1 MSVQTLLD
9 SLIADRAFGLKRY
22 QDIVR
27 EKLLML
33 VQEQLPEQYQ
43 LSDQSRQEIERE
55 ADVLNRILKRAWR
68 TTNRSKQKLK
78 TKFSNTERVFNVRG
92 KAPDR
97 GVESSAEES
106 EDVTQESPE
115 TRRSR
120 SAGRP
125 STTPFAQLG
134 DRQRR
139 RVASAIGKTHS
150 PLELVEAAR
159 QRASASGHA
168 DTAYVLRQVGAS
180 PSRPSKIRRTLTTP
194 PPPKVECYSGE
205 DALAVSVAAD
215 LSVRAYKLI
224 RRMTEERTKAHVWP
238 SYDTVLSAK
247 SQCYPDDVSV
257 TDTSAETT
265 LQALLDHTTSRLVTT
280 LKELPELVEGS
291 EDESST
297 SAATD
302 SATSHDAV
310 LHLKWGFDGATG
322 QSVYKQSG
330 NVDEAAEQS
339 LLCTT
344 IVPLQLVV
352 GGKPVW
358 TNPSPSSTGYCR
370 PLRIQYK
377 RETVEASRHEHNQ
390 VQEEIRQLKPTY
402 ATAPEG
408 VTLRVTYDL
417 QLTMI
422 DGKVANAIT
431 GTSSMSCSICGC
443 KPTQMN
449 DLRAAQ
455 KRPIKPEACQLGL
468 STVHAWIRCFEYIFT
483 WGTGWR

>member
-43 LSDQSRQEIERE
+43 LSDQSRHEIERE
-55 ADVLNRILKRAWR
+55 ADLLKKILKKAWI
-68 TTNRSKQKLK
+68 TTKRSKAKLK
-78 TKFSNTERVFNVRG
+78 TKFSNSERVFNIKG

-97 GVESSAEES
+97 GHESPPEES
-106 EDVTQESPE
+106 EEVTQYSPE

-134 DRQRR
+134 ARQRR
-139 RVASAIGKTHS
+139 RVSSAIGKTYS
-150 PLELVEAAR
+150 PLKLVEAAR
-159 QRASASGHA
+159 QRTSATGHA

-180 PSRPSKIRRTLTTP
+180 PSRPSKMRRTLAAP

-215 LSVRAYKLI
+215 LSVRSYKLI
-224 RRMTEERTKAHVWP
+224 RRMTKKRTKAHVWP
-238 SYDTVLSAK
+238 SYDAVLSAK
-247 SQCYPDDVSV
+247 SQCYPDSVAV

-280 LKELPELVEGS
+280 LNELPELAEGS
-291 EDESST
+291 EDQSST
-297 SAATD
+297 SATAD
-302 SATSHDAV
+302 SASSHDAV

-330 NVDEAAEQS
+330 DVDEAAEQS

-344 IVPLQLVV
+344 IMPLQLVV
-352 GGKPVW
+352 RGKTMW

-377 RETVEASRHEHNQ
+377 RETAKHH
-390 VQEEIRQLKPTY
+390 
-402 ATAPEG
+402 G
-408 VTLRVTYDL
+408 
-417 QLTMI
+417 
-422 DGKVANAIT
+422 
-431 GTSSMSCSICGC
+431 
-443 KPTQMN
+443 MN
-449 DLRAAQ
+449 
-455 KRPIKPEACQLGL
+455 
-468 STVHAWIRCFEYIFT
+468 TTEYRKKF
-483 WGTGWR
+483 GG